1 MKSLIIG
8 GSGMIGSYLTK
19 TCESQGYETEFT
31 YFQKKSSN
39 KHGIFLDITKRETTV
54 QLIKKIAPD
63 IVFLTSAI
71 TNVDLCE
78 TNTDLAK
85 STNIT
90 GTQNVVDGCKTT
102 GSKLVYFSTSA
113 VFDGTKSEYS
123 ELDETRPAN
132 NYGLTKLLGEEIIKK
147 SELPFLIIRTDQ
159 PYGWTEKWQRTNS
172 VMRVIENLKNNTFFN
187 EITNWYNTP
196 TYIPD
201 LAITI
206 MELVRNNLIG
216 IFHVVGSDFLSRYDC
231 ALLIAEI
238 FNLNKKLLKQINS
251 SELKL
256 QAKRSNVNLSN
267 KKLFQSTGIRMLGF
281 RDGLKKMLEE
291 KI

>member
-39 KHGIFLDITKRETTV
+39 EHGIFLDITKRETTV

-85 STNIT
+85 RTNIT

-123 ELDETRPAN
+123 AP
-132 NYGLTKLLGEEIIKK
+132 
-147 SELPFLIIRTDQ
+147 
-159 PYGWTEKWQRTNS
+159 NS
-172 VMRVIENLKNNTFFN
+172 
-187 EITNWYNTP
+187 Y
-196 TYIPD
+196 
-201 LAITI
+201 
-206 MELVRNNLIG
+206 
-216 IFHVVGSDFLSRYDC
+216 DFR
-231 ALLIAEI
+231 
-238 FNLNKKLLKQINS
+238 
-251 SELKL
+251 
-256 QAKRSNVNLSN
+256 
-267 KKLFQSTGIRMLGF
+267 
-281 RDGLKKMLEE
+281 
-291 KI
+291 